1 MQIPLWGI
9 YLENKDISF
18 EGNITQ
24 DGSYKIPNITA
35 YGTYDVT
42 VIPLNGSDDRTKVGT
57 VTINSE
63 TTEQDFVIS
72 GICFR

>member
-1 MQIPLWGI
+1 MQITPWGI

-42 VIPLNGSDDRTKVGT
+42 VIPLMAVMTGQKLVLLQST
-57 VTINSE
+57 VKQRNRIL
-63 TTEQDFVIS
+63 
-72 GICFR
+72 